1 MIGTQPTHVPLVGG
15 NIDQRIRLR
24 WVAGRRV
31 QSKQEKVPGQP
42 KILSISAKGN
52 PIDVTPRKGS
62 QHVKKVPIPPQV
74 PLRST
79 RNLLLEE
86 YVFSMHQIG
95 DLYKDI
101 AVVLPEVATKLLALL
116 SQQTYPE
123 TQPPTE
129 RKTFKKRHPE
139 QPVPV
144 LPRKSLISCLI
155 KK

>member
-24 WVAGRRV
+24 RVAGRRV

-74 PLRST
+74 PLWST

-86 YVFSMHQIG
+86 YVFSMHQVG

-101 AVVLPEVATKLLALL
+101 IVRESVKGRRGIGV
-116 SQQTYPE
+116 
-123 TQPPTE
+123 
-129 RKTFKKRHPE
+129 HE
-139 QPVPV
+139 Q
-144 LPRKSLISCLI
+144 
-155 KK
+155 

>member
-1 MIGTQPTHVPLVGG
+1 LPAAVSSPNKKKYQGSQKSSPSV
-15 NIDQRIRLR
+15 
-24 WVAGRRV
+24 RRV
-31 QSKQEKVPGQP
+31 
-42 KILSISAKGN
+42 N

-101 AVVLPEVATKLLALL
+101 IVRESVKGRRDIGV
-116 SQQTYPE
+116 
-123 TQPPTE
+123 
-129 RKTFKKRHPE
+129 HE
-139 QPVPV
+139 Q
-144 LPRKSLISCLI
+144 
-155 KK
+155 

>member
-1 MIGTQPTHVPLVGG
+1 MATHR
-15 NIDQRIRLR
+15 QRDA
-24 WVAGRRV
+24 AGRDATHPGGYTNVELRGRDTRLL
-31 QSKQEKVPGQP
+31 VPGQP

-101 AVVLPEVATKLLALL
+101 IVRESVKGRRGIGV
-116 SQQTYPE
+116 
-123 TQPPTE
+123 
-129 RKTFKKRHPE
+129 HE
-139 QPVPV
+139 Q
-144 LPRKSLISCLI
+144 
-155 KK
+155 

>member
-101 AVVLPEVATKLLALL
+101 IVRESVKG
-116 SQQTYPE
+116 
-123 TQPPTE
+123 
-129 RKTFKKRHPE
+129 RRG
-139 QPVPV
+139 
-144 LPRKSLISCLI
+144 I
-155 KK
+155 